1 MSEKKPTKQGYKLF
15 IVRGLW
21 LKAGKPMPF
30 EDFCKSDMLKKLA
43 KERLNAEQGTQRDE
57 KLQG

>member
-1 MSEKKPTKQGYKLF
+1 MF

-30 EDFCKSDMLKKLA
+30 DEFIKSDLLKELA
-43 KERLNAEQGTQRDE
+43 LKRKNTVSGVDTKRS
-57 KLQG
+57 